1 MALLRMFRFLIDNS
15 SSSHVD
21 NRKNNFL
28 VLSEGPSY
36 GNDRSFGT
44 LEEKFN
50 INFSNARKK
59 YCLTLH
65 YNGGN
70 SYFFYQRKIY
80 LFKSLR
86 PIKKNLNF

>member
-1 MALLRMFRFLIDNS
+1 MLFHDHSTHFSWKWVHGILVMALLRMFRFLIDNS

-21 NRKNNFL
+21 NCKNNFL

-50 INFSNARKK
+50 INFSNASKK
-59 YCLTLH
+59 FCLT
-65 YNGGN
+65 
-70 SYFFYQRKIY
+70 
-80 LFKSLR
+80 
-86 PIKKNLNF
+86 